1 MVVVV
6 LWCICCPFPFL
17 EDLLRPNNVADLAT
31 LFWMI
36 HDKITLFAS
45 VCLREYVL
53 TAVVGFKEVIDAWCN
68 DFAQYLIKYI

>member
-1 MVVVV
+1 
-6 LWCICCPFPFL
+6 
-17 EDLLRPNNVADLAT
+17 
-31 LFWMI
+31 MI